1 MSDPLEELFK
11 KTMEA
16 HNGHSIPSGDS
27 SSSGSDSSGDR
38 PSVSLFPDFEEPT
51 KTSNSN
57 PNVPLHVQKLK
68 EAKDTPVEK
77 SSPEDPRFLP
87 FDYSP
92 SFKENVEVDEEE
104 KPFTT
109 YSEDRSF
116 QRDVISFIERYYYDK
131 GDLPEYSLLHETFH
145 DYPERPRFIKGWKA
159 VVEAVQ
165 DRLDARGLPSFRTA
179 EGYLDPLFVSLC
191 TIILNPH
198 DKRSDAAKIKE
209 LANSGHN
216 ISVEKWNA
224 WMRRKPYREYYQQRA
239 ERIFDEELQTEAK
252 RRLGDLVRSGDLTAI
267 KYLDERTGVYR
278 SGSDSTAMVGAII
291 TAMMNIL
298 ARNVTVDVLSKI
310 GAEMRNEPA
319 IQQLIAIEAQA
330 S

>member
-1 MSDPLEELFK
+1 MSDKFQELLK
-11 KTMEA
+11 KAAEQ
-16 HNGHSIPSGDS
+16 HGQSIHSGSPGS
-27 SSSGSDSSGDR
+27 SSDHPLRSSV
-38 PSVSLFPDFEEPT
+38 PVNLFPDFEPSITPT
-51 KTSNSN
+51 LFD
-57 PNVPLHVQKLK
+57 PNLSVPNKQ
-68 EAKDTPVEK
+68 PVEK
-77 SSPEDPRFLP
+77 SSDADSRFLP

-92 SFKENVEVDEEE
+92 AFSENVEKDEDGKE
-104 KPFTT
+104 FQT
-109 YSEDRSF
+109 YREDRSF

-131 GDLPEYSLLHETFH
+131 GDLPEYELLHRTFN

-159 VVEAVQ
+159 VVESVQ

-209 LANSGHN
+209 LANAGHN

-224 WMRRKPYREYYQQRA
+224 WMKRKPYREYYQQRA
-239 ERIFDEELQTEAK
+239 DRIFDEEVQTEAK
-252 RRLGDLVRSGDLTAI
+252 RRLGDLVRSGDLAAI

-278 SGSDSTAMVGAII
+278 SGGDPLVIVQAVI
-291 TAMMNIL
+291 TAMMSIL
-298 ARNVTVDVLSKI
+298 ARNVTAELLSKI

-319 IQQLIAIEAQA
+319 IQQLMAIEAQA